1 MTEQKTKME
10 AHENVID
17 KVLAW
22 STLTSEEE
30 TTKQEIIKERAEKK
44 LERETRE
51 AEMVTIKP
59 ILEKK
64 KAWTTLTSDEQAKLD
79 VFQSEWHWKGMKG
92 MRR

>member
-1 MTEQKTKME
+1 MATQKAKME

-30 TTKQEIIKERAEKK
+30 TIKQEIIKQRAEMKTK
-44 LERETRE
+44 RVEME
-51 AEMVTIKP
+51 AKIAEVKT

-79 VFQSEWHWKGMKG
+79 ASHSEWHWKGMKG
-92 MRR
+92 MRK